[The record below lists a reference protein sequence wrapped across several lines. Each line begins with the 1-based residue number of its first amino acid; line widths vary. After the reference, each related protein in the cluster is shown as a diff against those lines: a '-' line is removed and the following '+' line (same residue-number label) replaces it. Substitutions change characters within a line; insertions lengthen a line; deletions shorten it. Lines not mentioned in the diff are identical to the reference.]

1 MPRPKTLELAK
12 DHTDVLVSV
21 KISQAQK
28 KQLDKLVDETGRSQS
43 ELVREGIMA
52 LLGVYFKNKEV

>member
-12 DHTDVLVSV
+12 DYTDVLISV

-28 KQLDKLVDETGRSQS
+28 KQLDKLADETGRSQS
-43 ELVREGIMA
+43 ELVREAIMA
-52 LLGVYFKNKEV
+52 LFGVYFKVKEV